1 MTLVLRRAASLAL
14 LGLVTAGCSSD
25 AEPPAVGEPT
35 QESTQDPVVVPGLG
49 PSIDYVALGDS
60 YTAGPFIGTMR
71 VDPEGCG
78 RSLQNYP
85 AFLADW
91 LDVATYTD
99 VSCSAATTD
108 ALTEDQQLFNGDVAG
123 PQLDALTEETD
134 LVTLGLGGND
144 FGIYSGLMACQGPG
158 RAACPEA
165 RLRRD
170 ARRVAGRVRQAVLAV
185 GRRAPDAD
193 VYVVGYPQILPTSG
207 PCPEVGVGPGAL
219 RVLHAISRELNRSLR
234 RGAEAAGATYVDL
247 ETPSRGHDVCAG
259 EQAWIN
265 GRDFRAGI
273 AAPFHPLAEGMRGAA
288 VEVFRTI
295 AGVEPP
301 ASGRAEPDPD
311 AVVLN
316 EAPSP

>member
-1 MTLVLRRAASLAL
+1 VGSPVTEGEASVEVPDLA
-14 LGLVTAGCSSD
+14 
-25 AEPPAVGEPT
+25 
-35 QESTQDPVVVPGLG
+35 

-71 VDPEGCG
+71 VDPDGCG

-99 VSCSAATTD
+99 VSCSAATTE
-108 ALTEDQQLFNGDVAG
+108 ALTRDQQLFNGDVAR
-123 PQLDALTEETD
+123 PQLDALDEGTD
-134 LVTLGLGGND
+134 LVTLGIGGND
-144 FGIYSGLMACQGPG
+144 FGIYSTLMSCQGAG

-170 ARRVAGRVRQAVLAV
+170 ARRVAGRVRGAVRAV
-185 GRRAPDAD
+185 TSRAPQAD
-193 VYVVGYPQILPTSG
+193 VYVVGYPQILPPSS
-207 PCPEVGVGPGAL
+207 PCAEVGVGAADLP
-219 RVLHAISRELNRSLR
+219 VLHAISRSLNRSLR

-247 ETPSRGHDVCAG
+247 EAASQGHDVCAG
-259 EQAWIN
+259 EEAWIN
-265 GRDFRAGI
+265 GPEFLAGI

-288 VEVFRTI
+288 VEVYEAI
-295 AGVEPP
+295 AGQEPP
-301 ASGRAEPDPD
+301 ESGRAEPDPD

-316 EAPSP
+316 ETP